1 MSCKFDKEIIQKYVD
16 NVIDPLE
23 QIFLKEHVKF
33 CEECRNE
40 IELLM
45 TVEREL
51 DDFFNNSV
59 ECKDLEFIINSVVD
73 DCIKDIEKR
82 NVLKLTIQSGKKIA
96 SNSVKFITFIPG
108 SRYVKKGLK
117 TVAAKSGSLVSSVVR
132 KQVRKLITNI

>member
-23 QIFLKEHVKF
+23 QIFLKEHIKY

-45 TVEREL
+45 TAEREL
-51 DDFFNNSV
+51 DIFFDNGA

-73 DCIKDIEKR
+73 DCIKDVEKR
-82 NVLKLTIQSGKKIA
+82 NVFKLTIQTGKKIV
-96 SNSVKFITFIPG
+96 SDSVKFVDFLPG
-108 SRYVKKGLK
+108 SKYVKKGLK
-117 TVAAKSGSLVSSVVR
+117 AAASKSGSLVSSAVR